1 MADER
6 YGTRDGEHDIER
18 VRLGML
24 ASARDPAT
32 CALLDRVGLLSEL
45 ESDDE
50 PFTIFVP
57 TNDAI
62 EALRNS
68 ADAPDF
74 DNDEVVRELFEA
86 HIVRGEALDAAA
98 MAAAGEVVVSNGG
111 PQPVDAS
118 TDPITVGGVEVTVTD
133 SAVDGGIVHVL
144 DGVFSFQP

>member
-1 MADER
+1 MPPTSPTLTTFLDDQPDLSEA
-6 YGTRDGEHDIER
+6 
-18 VRLGML
+18 
-24 ASARDPAT
+24 A
-32 CALLDRVGLLSEL
+32 ALLDRVGLLSEL